1 MGKVVIEPATIDQKR
16 NWFLQISN
24 IHCVRYRWE
33 FSCIQKKDQ
42 YISTISHAK
51 DRTTKSR
58 QGHCTHREGQV
69 AVCRVLVITAA
80 SEIPVT
86 EAPDHDG
93 KGRKT
98 QGCCSETVHNNV
110 NNDFPGEN
118 TLLYLWRSVHNLQ
131 CGDLHAQTYVRHT
144 GGYYNNPEDFDW
156 GKQENRLAI
165 LIFESQTSKECTHL
179 CDILGEQIQHKFL
192 DVVKNTA
199 AFFHN
204 FKDRGKIIICQNN
217 IRGIFGDIEPAWL
230 IAIPTSTCLS
240 KGESFTPLPVMAA
253 NSPRQ

>member
-1 MGKVVIEPATIDQKR
+1 MMEKEERHKAAVQRPYTTMLIMTSRVKIPCFICGGRSI
-16 NWFLQISN
+16 ISS
-24 IHCVRYRWE
+24 VA
-33 FSCIQKKDQ
+33 
-42 YISTISHAK
+42 ISMPRPMS
-51 DRTTKSR
+51 
-58 QGHCTHREGQV
+58 G
-69 AVCRVLVITAA
+69 
-80 SEIPVT
+80 IP
-86 EAPDHDG
+86 E
-93 KGRKT
+93 
-98 QGCCSETVHNNV
+98 
-110 NNDFPGEN
+110 
-118 TLLYLWRSVHNLQ
+118 
-131 CGDLHAQTYVRHT
+131 
-144 GGYYNNPEDFDW
+144 GYYNNPEDFDW

>member
-69 AVCRVLVITAA
+69 AVCRVLVVTAA

-86 EAPDHDG
+86 EAPYHDG

-131 CGDLHAQTYVRHT
+131 CGDLHAQTCAIFLESKYSINFSMLSKIQRPSFT
-144 GGYYNNPEDFDW
+144 TSRIEA
-156 GKQENRLAI
+156 RL
-165 LIFESQTSKECTHL
+165 SS
-179 CDILGEQIQHKFL
+179 
-192 DVVKNTA
+192 V
-199 AFFHN
+199 
-204 FKDRGKIIICQNN
+204 KIIS
-217 IRGIFGDIEPAWL
+217 EASL
-230 IAIPTSTCLS
+230 ATSNLPGLS
-240 KGESFTPLPVMAA
+240 RSQHPHA
-253 NSPRQ
+253 